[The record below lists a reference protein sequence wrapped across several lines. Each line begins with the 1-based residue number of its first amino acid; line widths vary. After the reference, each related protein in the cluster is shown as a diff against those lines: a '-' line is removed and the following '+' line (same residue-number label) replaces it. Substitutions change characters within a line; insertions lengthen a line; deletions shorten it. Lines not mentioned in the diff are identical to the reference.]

1 LFEHW
6 PGDNEEESWRVE
18 RAHALGPKPKD
29 HNGVSGG
36 PLTMLT
42 PGGKSTMLGHWRIAL
57 RQAEESAR
65 AGRFDEALALV
76 NRQGVADHRLAV
88 KLRNR
93 LVLDLVARA
102 SRRAE
107 ADDVPGA
114 IADLNLAG
122 QHGVAPDVLAAAR
135 LRLADQVADEV
146 RLHLDAGEPG
156 RVVEMVETL
165 AKDHV
170 GGPTLRRMRE
180 AAEAWQLGLD
190 EQRRGEFGLARDSF
204 DRAERLAGASASAP
218 LTDARRDLA
227 ARQEATRPLIERLY
241 TALSAANWGD
251 TLAAAEAVLDALPD
265 HPAARQA
272 RSRAWQQIG
281 GLSPN
286 AALPA
291 RADRA
296 PVAPVRE
303 PRGAADPDDGIVILD
318 VQDRSPGRPD
328 AVLRPS
334 PRSGNA
340 RVFRA
345 DPAPGRVNPHT
356 PGGRFLLWADA
367 IGGYLVCQGDRV
379 VLGRAGPEGLADIP
393 LLGDL
398 SRQHATIIRDGDGY
412 VLKAHHPC
420 FVNGRGIDT
429 ATLRQG
435 DVIRLGASV
444 ELEFHQ
450 PSPVSAS
457 ARLSFVSR
465 HRLPVAVDG
474 IVLMAETCIIGPSAQ
489 AHIRAIDLNAPIVL
503 YRQDAALWCR
513 AAGSFEV
520 DGRPQVARSPLGPNS
535 KVQGDRFSFSL
546 EPLPTRTD
554 LT

>member
-1 LFEHW
+1 M
-6 PGDNEEESWRVE
+6 
-18 RAHALGPKPKD
+18 
-29 HNGVSGG
+29 SGG
-36 PLTMLT
+36 PFTMLT
-42 PGGKSTMLGHWRIAL
+42 LGGKSTMLGHWRIAL

-65 AGRFDEALALV
+65 AGRFDEALAMV

-102 SRRAE
+102 SRRAD

-135 LRLADQVADEV
+135 LRLAEQVADEV
-146 RLHLDAGEPG
+146 RLHLDTGEPG
-156 RVVEMVETL
+156 RVVEMVEAL

-204 DRAERLAGASASAP
+204 DRAERLAGDSAAAP
-218 LTDARRDLA
+218 LSDARRDLA
-227 ARQEATRPLIERLY
+227 ARQEASKPLIERLY
-241 TALSAANWGD
+241 AALSATNWGD

-291 RADRA
+291 RADRVA
-296 PVAPVRE
+296 NGPVCE
-303 PRGAADPDDGIVILD
+303 PRAAADQDDGIMILD
-318 VQDRSPGRPD
+318 IQDRSPRWPD
-328 AVLRPS
+328 AALRPV
-334 PRSGNA
+334 PKSGNA
-340 RVFRA
+340 RLFRA
-345 DPAPGRVNPHT
+345 NAPVRQVDPQG

-379 VLGRAGPEGLADIP
+379 VLGRAGPEGLADVP

-420 FVNGRGIDT
+420 FVNGRRIDT
-429 ATLRQG
+429 TSLRQG

-474 IVLMAETCIIGPSAQ
+474 ILLMAETCIIGPSAQ
-489 AHIRAIDLNAPIVL
+489 AHIRATDLKTPVVL
-503 YRQDAALWCR
+503 YHQDSALWCR
-513 AAGSFEV
+513 AAGTFEV
-520 DGRPQVARSPLGPNS
+520 DGHPQVARAPLGPTS

-546 EPLPTRTD
+546 EPLATRSD